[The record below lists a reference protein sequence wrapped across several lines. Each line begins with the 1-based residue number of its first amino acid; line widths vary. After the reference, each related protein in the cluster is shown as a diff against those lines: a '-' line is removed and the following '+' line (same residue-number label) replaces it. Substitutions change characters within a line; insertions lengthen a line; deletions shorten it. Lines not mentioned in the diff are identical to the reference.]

1 VTNPSRIDYEDV
13 KNKRINHRRA
23 PGAGASVAPSRSE
36 TLDPAMSSTII
47 VLKTLAEHIAARLEE
62 RAFCVVF
69 ENDLEHCWPRKELAD
84 KTGERNPRLRRIS
97 GLDCRNSRGWV
108 RYEGNIS
115 KAVLNGLPMF
125 PLCQTLSQASK
136 RIRAQIY
143 VFKGAIIGPNFS

>member
-69 ENDLEHCWPRKELAD
+69 ENDLERCWPRKELARTKREREIQGFAESQGWTAAILD
-84 KTGERNPRLRRIS
+84 TGF
-97 GLDCRNSRGWV
+97 G
-108 RYEGNIS
+108 
-115 KAVLNGLPMF
+115 
-125 PLCQTLSQASK
+125 T
-136 RIRAQIY
+136 RAILQ
-143 VFKGAIIGPNFS
+143 KPPT